1 MDIGPDVTLA
11 EALGS
16 FGPGISLEKKIVQC
30 LPVEKKSCCS
40 IELMGSIER
49 FKIKSMLLL
58 IARNA

>member
-30 LPVEKKSCCS
+30 LPVEKKV
-40 IELMGSIER
+40 
-49 FKIKSMLLL
+49 LLQY
-58 IARNA
+58 